1 MKQVFMM
8 GMALFMVLGSFAC
21 NAQTNNKAEEAKVS
35 DGEKV
40 EVYYFHFTRRCMTC
54 NAVEKETKIALEQLY
69 PQQMEAGKL
78 TFTEV
83 NLDEEGSKAIA
94 KKSQASGQGLIVL
107 KGDQRIDLTSQGFMN
122 ARNPE
127 KLQQE
132 IKKAIDPLLAS
143 K

>member
-1 MKQVFMM
+1 MKQVLMM
-8 GMALFMVLGSFAC
+8 GMALFMLLGSFAC
-21 NAQTNNKAEEAKVS
+21 NAQTTKQTEETKVS
-35 DGEKV
+35 AADKV
-40 EVYYFHFTRRCMTC
+40 EVFYFHFSRRCFTC
-54 NAVEKETKIALEQLY
+54 NAVEKETKIALEALY
-69 PQQMEAGKL
+69 PKQMEAGTV

-83 NLDEEGSKAIA
+83 NLDEEGSKVLAQ
-94 KKSQASGQGLIVL
+94 KHKASGQGLLVI

-127 KLQQE
+127 RLQQE

>member
-1 MKQVFMM
+1 MKQLLMM
-8 GMALFMVLGSFAC
+8 SMPLFMLLGSYAC
-21 NAQTNNKAEEAKVS
+21 NAQASKKAEEAKV
-35 DGEKV
+35 GEAEKV
-40 EVYYFHFTRRCMTC
+40 EMIYFHFTRRCMTC
-54 NAVEKETKIALEQLY
+54 NAVEKECKIALETLY
-69 PQQMEAGKL
+69 PEQMEAGTV
-78 TFTEV
+78 TFAEV

-94 KKSQASGQGLIVL
+94 QKYKASGQGLLVI

-132 IKKAIDPLLAS
+132 IKKAIDPLLAA

>member
-1 MKQVFMM
+1 MKQVLMM
-8 GMALFMVLGSFAC
+8 SMALFMLFGSFAC
-21 NAQTNNKAEEAKVS
+21 NAQANKKAEEAKVS
-35 DGEKV
+35 ASDKV
-40 EVYYFHFTRRCMTC
+40 EVYYFHFTRRCFTC
-54 NAVEKETKIALEQLY
+54 NAVEKESKIALETLY
-69 PQQMEAGKL
+69 PEQMEAGTL

-83 NLDEEGSKAIA
+83 NLDEEGSKVLAQ
-94 KKSQASGQGLIVL
+94 KHKASGQGLLVI

-132 IKKAIDPLLAS
+132 IKKAIDPLFAN

>member
-1 MKQVFMM
+1 MKQVLMM
-8 GMALFMVLGSFAC
+8 SMALFMLLGSFAC
-21 NAQTNNKAEEAKVS
+21 QAQTTQKTGEAKVS
-35 DGEKV
+35 EGDKI

-54 NAVEKETKIALEQLY
+54 NAVEKESKMALEALY
-69 PQQMEAGKL
+69 PKQMEAGTL
-78 TFTEV
+78 TFTGV
-83 NLDEEGSKAIA
+83 NLDEDGSKAIA
-94 KKSQASGQGLIVL
+94 EKVKASGQALLVV

-127 KLQQE
+127 KLKQE

>member
-1 MKQVFMM
+1 MKQVLMM
-8 GMALFMVLGSFAC
+8 SMALFMLLGSFAC
-21 NAQTNNKAEEAKVS
+21 NSQTKKTEEAKVS
-35 DGEKV
+35 ETDKV

-54 NAVEKETKIALEQLY
+54 NAVEKESKIALETLY
-69 PQQMEAGKL
+69 PNLMKAGTV

-94 KKSQASGQGLIVL
+94 QKVKASGQALLVI
-107 KGDQRIDLTSQGFMN
+107 KGEQRIDLTSQGFMN

-132 IKKAIDPLLAS
+132 IKKAIDPLLAA